1 MYLAVRGVW
10 QALRFA
16 VKLPENVRFSL
27 PKSSHPPKSL
37 NERSLAVAAKKLA
50 ASDPDLARIVKAYGL
65 PPLWEREP
73 GFATLV
79 YIILDQQVSLASAK
93 AAFHRLQTTL
103 GHITPDSFLT
113 LNQPEL
119 KTIGFSRQKT
129 SYAQLLAEA
138 ILDRQIDLDI
148 LHELPDDE
156 VRTTLKQLKGIGDW
170 TADIY
175 LLMAL
180 GRPDIWPRGDLALV
194 IAMQKI
200 KQLPARP
207 TAEEFALL
215 GEPWKPFRAVAARL
229 LWHFYLS
236 QSR

>member
-1 MYLAVRGVW
+1 M
-10 QALRFA
+10 
-16 VKLPENVRFSL
+16 
-27 PKSSHPPKSL
+27 PKNIPSTL
-37 NERSLAVAAKKLA
+37 NETSLAVAAKKLA
-50 ASDPDLARIVKAYGL
+50 ASDLDLARIVTAHGL
-65 PPLWEREP
+65 PPLWERAP

-79 YIILDQQVSLASAK
+79 YIILEQQVSLASAK
-93 AAFHRLQTTL
+93 AAFQRLQATL
-103 GHITPDSFLT
+103 GHITPDNFLT
-113 LNQPEL
+113 LNNAEL
-119 KTIGFSRQKT
+119 KAIGFSRQKT
-129 SYAQLLAEA
+129 LYAQLLAEA
-138 ILDRQIDLDI
+138 ILDRQIDLEA
-148 LHELPDDE
+148 LLALPDDE

-194 IAMQKI
+194 VAMQKL

-215 GEPWKPFRAVAARL
+215 GEDWKPLRAVAARM

-236 QSR
+236 EKGL

>member
-1 MYLAVRGVW
+1 MPN
-10 QALRFA
+10 
-16 VKLPENVRFSL
+16 KI
-27 PKSSHPPKSL
+27 PPSL
-37 NERSLAVAAKKLA
+37 NERSLAVAAKKLV
-50 ASDPDLARIVKAYGL
+50 ASDPDLARIVTAYGL

-79 YIILDQQVSLASAK
+79 YIILEQQVSLASAK
-93 AAFHRLQTTL
+93 AAFTRLQATL
-103 GHITPDSFLT
+103 GRITPDNFLT
-113 LNQPEL
+113 LNHAEL

-129 SYAQLLAEA
+129 LYAQLLAEA
-138 ILDRQIDLDI
+138 ILDQQLDLAA

-194 IAMQKI
+194 VAMQKL

-207 TAEEFALL
+207 TAEEFAAW
-215 GEPWKPFRAVAARL
+215 GESWKPFRAVAARL

-236 QSR
+236 EKRR

>member
-1 MYLAVRGVW
+1 MPKRN
-10 QALRFA
+10 
-16 VKLPENVRFSL
+16 NV
-27 PKSSHPPKSL
+27 PNPL

-50 ASDPDLARIVKAYGL
+50 ASDPDLARVLDAYGT

-79 YIILDQQVSLASAK
+79 YIILEQQVSLASAK
-93 AAFHRLQTTL
+93 AAFQRLQAAL
-103 GHITPDSFLT
+103 GFIAPDNFLA
-113 LNQPEL
+113 LNNAEL
-119 KTIGFSRQKT
+119 KAIGFSRQKT
-129 SYAQLLAEA
+129 QYAQLLAEA
-138 ILDRQIDLDI
+138 LLDRRIDMEA
-148 LHELPDDE
+148 LHAMPDDD

-180 GRPDIWPRGDLALV
+180 GRPDIWPKGDLALLV
-194 IAMQKI
+194 AMQKL
-200 KQLPARP
+200 KRLPARP

-215 GEPWKPFRAVAARL
+215 GEPWKPFRAVAARF

-236 QSR
+236 LGKSREVWESL

>member
-1 MYLAVRGVW
+1 MPN
-10 QALRFA
+10 
-16 VKLPENVRFSL
+16 KI
-27 PKSSHPPKSL
+27 PPSL
-37 NERSLAVAAKKLA
+37 NERSLAVAAKKLV
-50 ASDPDLARIVKAYGL
+50 ASDPDLARIVTAYGL

-79 YIILDQQVSLASAK
+79 YIILEQQVSLASAK
-93 AAFHRLQTTL
+93 AAFTRLQATL
-103 GHITPDSFLT
+103 GRITPDNFLT
-113 LNQPEL
+113 LNHAEL

-129 SYAQLLAEA
+129 LYAQLLAEA
-138 ILDRQIDLDI
+138 ILDQQLDLAA

-194 IAMQKI
+194 VAMQRI
-200 KQLPARP
+200 KQLPTRP
-207 TAEEFALL
+207 TAQEFAAL
-215 GEPWKPFRAVAARL
+215 GESWKPFRAVAARL

-236 QSR
+236 EKRR

>member
-1 MYLAVRGVW
+1 MPKRN
-10 QALRFA
+10 
-16 VKLPENVRFSL
+16 NV
-27 PKSSHPPKSL
+27 PIPL

-50 ASDPDLARIVKAYGL
+50 ASDPDLARILKTYGT

-79 YIILDQQVSLASAK
+79 YIILEQQVSLASAK
-93 AAFHRLQTTL
+93 AAFYRLQMTL
-103 GHITPDSFLT
+103 GHITPDNFLK
-113 LNQPEL
+113 LNNAEL
-119 KTIGFSRQKT
+119 KAIGFSRQKT
-129 SYAQLLAEA
+129 LYAQLLAEA
-138 ILDRQIDLDI
+138 VLDRQIDLDH

-170 TADIY
+170 TADVY

-180 GRPDIWPRGDLALV
+180 GRPDIWPRGDLALLV
-194 IAMQKI
+194 AMQKL

-215 GEPWKPFRAVAARL
+215 GEPWKPYRAVAARL

-236 QSR
+236 LGKSGKV

>member
-1 MYLAVRGVW
+1 MP
-10 QALRFA
+10 
-16 VKLPENVRFSL
+16 KHNNV
-27 PKSSHPPKSL
+27 PTPL

-50 ASDPDLARIVKAYGL
+50 ASDPDLARILKLYGV

-79 YIILDQQVSLASAK
+79 YIILEQQVSLASAK
-93 AAFHRLQTTL
+93 AAFYRLQTTL
-103 GHITPDSFLT
+103 GRITPDNFLT
-113 LNQPEL
+113 LNNAEL

-129 SYAQLLAEA
+129 LYAQLLAEA
-138 ILDRQIDLDI
+138 VLERQLDLDN
-148 LHELPDDE
+148 LHHLPDDD

-170 TADIY
+170 TADMY

-194 IAMQKI
+194 VAMQKL
-200 KQLPARP
+200 KHLPARP
-207 TAEEFALL
+207 TTEEFAML
-215 GEPWKPFRAVAARL
+215 GESWKPFRAVAARI

-236 QSR
+236 QR

>member
-1 MYLAVRGVW
+1 MPKRN
-10 QALRFA
+10 
-16 VKLPENVRFSL
+16 NV
-27 PKSSHPPKSL
+27 PPPL

-50 ASDPDLARIVKAYGL
+50 ASDSDLARIVKAYGL

-79 YIILDQQVSLASAK
+79 YIILEQQVSLASAK
-93 AAFHRLQTTL
+93 AAFYRLQTTL
-103 GHITPDSFLT
+103 GRITPDNFLT
-113 LNQPEL
+113 LNNTEL

-129 SYAQLLAEA
+129 LYAQLLAEA
-138 ILDRQIDLDI
+138 ILDQQIDLDG
-148 LHELPDDE
+148 LHKLPDDE

-180 GRPDIWPRGDLALV
+180 GRPDIWPRGDLALLV
-194 IAMQKI
+194 AMQKL

-207 TAEEFALL
+207 TADEFAQL
-215 GEPWKPFRAVAARL
+215 GEPWRPLRAVAARL

-236 QSR
+236 QD

>member
-1 MYLAVRGVW
+1 MPR
-10 QALRFA
+10 
-16 VKLPENVRFSL
+16 NV
-27 PKSSHPPKSL
+27 PNPL
-37 NERSLAVAAKKLA
+37 NERSLAVAAKNLA
-50 ASDPDLARIVKAYGL
+50 ASDPDLARIVNAYGL

-79 YIILDQQVSLASAK
+79 YIILEQQVSLASAK
-93 AAFHRLQTTL
+93 AAFHRLQVTL
-103 GHITPDSFLT
+103 GHITPDNFLT
-113 LNQPEL
+113 LNHAEL

-129 SYAQLLAEA
+129 LYAQLLAEA
-138 ILDRQIDLDI
+138 VLDQQLDLEA

-180 GRPDIWPRGDLALV
+180 GRPDVWPKGDLALV
-194 IAMQKI
+194 VAMQRL
-200 KQLPARP
+200 KQLPTRP

-215 GEPWKPFRAVAARL
+215 GESWKPLRAVAARL

-236 QSR
+236 YKSP